1 MSQEALYLRKDHRN
15 QIDKRLFDTHLV
27 SMSAHYKSLARRT
40 NPAVTALFPL
50 NGTVL
55 LPGCDLPLNIF
66 EPRYLNMID
75 DALRGE
81 RLIGMVQSSGSDLA
95 KIGGLGRI
103 SQFSETED
111 GRYLVVLKG
120 LKRFHLGEE
129 VDTGTPYRQA
139 KISFDGFEADADTH
153 HAKQTSE
160 ALSESGRSDRAAL
173 TVAMKS
179 LAKAVGVQVDW
190 DTLKEIPLPLL
201 INQAAMISPFQA
213 EDKQSLLEAAT
224 SDERRRLLIGLMH
237 LYAGQING
245 SGDQPTQ

>member
-1 MSQEALYLRKDHRN
+1 
-15 QIDKRLFDTHLV
+15 
-27 SMSAHYKSLARRT
+27 MSAHYKSLARRT
-40 NPAVTALFPL
+40 NPETAALFPL
-50 NGTVL
+50 SGTVL

-81 RLIGMVQSSGSDLA
+81 RLIGMVQSQGSGLA
-95 KIGGLGRI
+95 SIGGLGRI

-120 LKRFHLGEE
+120 LKRFRLGEE
-129 VDTGTPYRQA
+129 LEVKTPYRQA
-139 KISFDGFEADADTH
+139 KLIFDGFEGDADTH
-153 HAKQTSE
+153 DAKQTSE
-160 ALSESGRSDRAAL
+160 ALSESGRSNRAAL
-173 TVAMKS
+173 TIAMRS
-179 LAKAVGVQVDW
+179 LAKAVGVELDW
-190 DTLKEIPLPLL
+190 EGLKEIPLPLL

-213 EDKQSLLEAAT
+213 EDKQSLLEAQT

-245 SGDQPTQ
+245 GGEQPTQ

>member
-1 MSQEALYLRKDHRN
+1 
-15 QIDKRLFDTHLV
+15 
-27 SMSAHYKSLARRT
+27 MSAHYKSLARRT
-40 NPAVTALFPL
+40 NPESVALFPL

-75 DALRGE
+75 DVLRAD
-81 RLIGMVQSSGSDLA
+81 RLIGMVQSRGDKLV

-129 VDTGTPYRQA
+129 LNVKTPYRQA

-153 HAKQTSE
+153 DAKQTSE

-179 LAKAVGVQVDW
+179 LAKAVGVQVEW
-190 DTLKEIPLPLL
+190 DSLKEIPLPLL
-201 INQAAMISPFQA
+201 INQAAMISPFQP
-213 EDKQSLLEAAT
+213 EDKQSLMEAAT

-237 LYAGQING
+237 LYAGQIG
-245 SGDQPTQ
+245 GEAGDQPKQ

>member
-1 MSQEALYLRKDHRN
+1 M
-15 QIDKRLFDTHLV
+15 IDTCAKASHFL

-40 NPAVTALFPL
+40 NPESVSLFPL

-81 RLIGMVQSSGSDLA
+81 RLIGMVQARSSALV

-103 SQFSETED
+103 SQFSETDD

-129 VDTGTPYRQA
+129 LEVTTPYRQA
-139 KISFDGFEADADTH
+139 KISFAGFEADADTH
-153 HAKQTSE
+153 NAQQTSE
-160 ALSESGRSDRAAL
+160 ALSESGRSDRSTL

-190 DTLKEIPLPLL
+190 ETLKEVPLPLL
-201 INQAAMISPFQA
+201 INQASMISPFQP
-213 EDKQSLLEAAT
+213 EDKQSLLEAVT
-224 SDERRRLLIGLMH
+224 DDERRRLLIGLMH

-245 SGDQPTQ
+245 DGEQATQ